1 MREYKVSF
9 ARVNT
14 GEDVVLGV
22 DDEAVLTGLVP
33 GDKEGKEVVFI
44 FTERGTSDVEKARA
58 TEYAENLRLATAA
71 AEYLGIGINEL
82 TADQFEQYKLA
93 EQRASE
99 PQAEAVAD
107 AETAALQ
114 AAVDAVSEA
123 EGKDAS

>member
-33 GDKEGKEVVFI
+33 GDKEGREVVFI

-58 TEYAENLRLATAA
+58 AEYAEQLRLATAA
-71 AEYLGIGINEL
+71 AEYLGIEVNQL
-82 TADQFEQYKLA
+82 TADQFQQYKLSV
-93 EQRASE
+93 ERASE
-99 PQAEAVAD
+99 PQEEAVAD

-114 AAVDAVSEA
+114 AAVDAAA